1 MGTARMLNASTSEL
15 SVRQRLTIGFAALL
29 TIAACAGAAGWIAL
43 VVYAGG
49 VRAVEEAR
57 QIETA
62 VDRAGEALRT
72 ATAQPSPA
80 NDAALG
86 EARSALLAGVD
97 TLERALP
104 DSGAAPVLAFDAA
117 LGEWLERDAE
127 RREAVAAAEQV
138 GVRLSAIVDE
148 VRASAAAELR
158 EQTVAAETADAEAA
172 RLRAVAE
179 AANGLP
185 ATLRDIDAARR
196 DFLDT
201 AAPEA
206 IERIEAGIDRLFRQT
221 IDLKRSL
228 GEHPAAA
235 MLTDIGTDLV
245 AFRASLRSLVEA
257 ETASAEAERRRR
269 VVQAELDTAAGGF
282 TASGADLGAA
292 VERDAAATRQPVAA
306 VLAQQRELHAMQL
319 AMARAD
325 AAQARFAETSSPD
338 DQAAVEAAIRET
350 FVLGLRVKRGLSTAE
365 STSLFEANAAAANG
379 YRARFADFTR
389 VLEEHAAA
397 HAASAAAAAQIQEA
411 QAHIGAATDRLEAAL
426 ARAAE
431 AETSRS
437 AAART
442 ALAAVR
448 SMDDAATALREAD
461 LQASLATSKA
471 LVAAASPDSRQVA
484 ELVAPLRR
492 ATGVLAA
499 VGEQRLEPSK
509 VAALTEAVDQF
520 AELTASAFAA
530 RAAADATSAAM
541 QAAAGELRA
550 AVATL
555 VAATDARLGTTRWL
569 ATGIIALAVAVALAL
584 GALFMATTNKTVI
597 RPLQSLAATTRRLA
611 KGEIEVELPDLR
623 HRDELFDLG
632 EAVKLFRDRSRA
644 VKHLEEA
651 FESSVVRLTDRLAT
665 LAGSMADHA
674 DALTDRAARAG
685 RVSARA
691 GEASDGASDNVGAV
705 AAAAEEL
712 GASISDIAGRMVQAS
727 NAADGALAEAE
738 AAAGNSREL
747 AATAEAV
754 QAVVT
759 IIRSIAEQTNL
770 LALNATIE
778 AARAGEAGKGF
789 AVVASEVKQLA
800 EQTARATDDIAEQL
814 SAINTMADGTAVAAG
829 RFRDTLQALNG
840 IATEVAAAVEEQT
853 AVARDI
859 AANTQAAADR
869 VQDAASATSEA
880 VSASE
885 ATRTSAAEVRDAAS
899 RLAEQVTL
907 IQGEVERFLER
918 VRAA

>member
-104 DSGAAPVLAFDAA
+104 ESGAAPVLAFDAA

-245 AFRASLRSLVEA
+245 AFRASLRSLV
-257 ETASAEAERRRR
+257 EAERRRR